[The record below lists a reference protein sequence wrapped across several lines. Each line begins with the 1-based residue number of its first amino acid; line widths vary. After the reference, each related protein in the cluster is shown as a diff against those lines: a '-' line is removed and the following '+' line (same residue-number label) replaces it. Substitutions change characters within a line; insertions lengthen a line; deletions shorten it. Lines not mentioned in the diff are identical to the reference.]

1 MFKRLKAKSI
11 TVIGSMIKEGMTPKK
26 ITLCISLGI
35 TLGIFPVLGM
45 TTVLCTLAAFAFRL
59 NLPAIQL
66 VNYMV
71 YPIQL
76 ALLAPFYG
84 AGSWLFDQQRMRIA
98 GENLI
103 AMIQNDFWGS
113 MTGLWNL
120 TLYAI
125 FTWSI
130 ICPIL
135 LVVLYLTLKPAV
147 SAISTYRTQ
156 RASD

>member
-1 MFKRLKAKSI
+1 ML
-11 TVIGSMIKEGMTPKK
+11 KEGMSLKK
-26 ITLCISLGI
+26 IALCITLGI
-35 TLGIFPVLGM
+35 TLGIFPVLGV
-45 TTVLCTLAAFAFRL
+45 TTVLCTLAALAFRL

-71 YPIQL
+71 YPAQL
-76 ALLAPFYG
+76 ALLAPFYS
-84 AGSWLFDQQRMRIA
+84 AGSWLFDRQGSRVS

-113 MTGLWNL
+113 MTSLWNL

-125 FTWSI
+125 FTWTV

-135 LVVLYLTLKPAV
+135 LVVLYLSLKPAV
-147 SAISTYRTQ
+147 RALNAYRHHGP
-156 RASD
+156 

>member
-1 MFKRLKAKSI
+1 MFERIKAKSI
-11 TVIGSMIKEGMTPKK
+11 TLIGSMVKEGMSLKK

-45 TTVLCTLAAFAFRL
+45 TTVLCTLAALAFRL

-71 YPIQL
+71 YPVQL
-76 ALLAPFYG
+76 ALLAPFYS
-84 AGSWLFDQQRMRIA
+84 AGSRLFDQQSLHIS

-103 AMIQNDFWGS
+103 EMIQNDFWGS
-113 MTGLWNL
+113 MSGLWDL

-125 FTWSI
+125 FTWSV

-135 LVVLYLTLKPAV
+135 ILVLYLSLKPAV
-147 SAISTYRTQ
+147 SAISTYRKKRT
-156 RASD
+156 